1 MATESSAT
9 DLLWGRGGR
18 RSRGPKPVLSLEQ
31 IADAAIDL
39 ADSEGLT
46 AVTMQRV
53 ADRFGFTA
61 MSLYRYVPGRAQLV
75 ALMIDTALG
84 IAPQIG
90 TSSGWQPALRAWTQE
105 IYRVFRRHPWLA
117 HATIHARP
125 IGPRELS
132 WLERAVATL
141 AGTGLAGPEQVDA
154 VLVLIGHVRNQ
165 VQAETGIA
173 ADNGAQL
180 AAALTQNLREHGAD
194 YPALTEAA
202 SDGAFTPN
210 DIDGFEFGLRCILNG
225 IATTITADT
234 RSSHVQQ

>member
-1 MATESSAT
+1 MMAEGNAA

-18 RSRGPKPVLSLEQ
+18 RSRGPKPVLSVEQ
-31 IADAAIDL
+31 IAEAAVDI
-39 ADSEGLT
+39 ADTEGLA

-75 ALMIDTALG
+75 ALMIEIALG
-84 IAPQIG
+84 VAPQID

-105 IYRVFRRHPWLA
+105 AYRVFRRHPWLA
-117 HATIHARP
+117 HATIHGRP

-132 WLERAVATL
+132 WLERAVATF
-141 AGTGLAGPEQVDA
+141 AGTGLTGPERVDA

-173 ADNGAQL
+173 AEEGAQL
-180 AAALTQNLREHGAD
+180 AASLTQNLREHGAD

-202 SDGAFTPN
+202 GDGAFGPADN
-210 DIDGFEFGLRCILNG
+210 DGFEFGLRCILNG
-225 IATTITADT
+225 IAATITA
-234 RSSHVQQ
+234 RPA